1 MGKNKRGQSEQRAV
15 LGAMLK
21 RAGTGESAVLAKA
34 IANDLDHPSCGMVNE
49 VLDELASHTLVEV
62 ANPGEQTR
70 RWRLTEQ
77 GRVEAAAAA
86 AAAVSP

>member
-1 MGKNKRGQSEQRAV
+1 MGKTKRGQSEQRAV

-21 RAGTGESAVLAKA
+21 RVGTGEPSVLAKA

-49 VLDELASHTLVEV
+49 VLGELASDALVEV

-86 AAAVSP
+86 VSP